1 MKKMDDVKK
10 INLRKYD
17 KSSVNFN
24 QWIIY
29 QEDGDL
35 ISSGNGRSKIMNE
48 ASIWK
53 DIVLKSLD
61 SND

>member
-1 MKKMDDVKK
+1 MDDVKK

-17 KSSVNFN
+17 KGSVNFN

-35 ISSGNGRSKIMNE
+35 ISTANGRSEIMNE

-53 DIVLKSLD
+53 DIVLTRLD

>member
-35 ISSGNGRSKIMNE
+35 ISTGNGRSKIMNE

-53 DIVLKSLD
+53 DIVLTRLD